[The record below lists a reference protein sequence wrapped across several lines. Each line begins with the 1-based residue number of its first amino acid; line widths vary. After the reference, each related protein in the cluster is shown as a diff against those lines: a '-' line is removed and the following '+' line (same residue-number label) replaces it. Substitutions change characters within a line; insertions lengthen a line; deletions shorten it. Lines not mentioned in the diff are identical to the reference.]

1 MMLLLLRSSCNYIA
15 QVEMQMYGLSLG
27 FVYNIRQFTL
37 YVQRNAE
44 FLLTFTNDTLLTG
57 FTHFNLATGEL
68 P

>member
-1 MMLLLLRSSCNYIA
+1 MMLLLFRSSCNHIA
-15 QVEMQMYGLSLG
+15 QVEMQMYGLIWR

-44 FLLTFTNDTLLTG
+44 FLLAFADDTLLSG
-57 FTHFNLATGEL
+57 FAQFNFTSGEF